1 MYYLLYKASLT
12 IIIYKV
18 RIINTLT
25 RLCGLLNTH
34 VKCGMCCNNVATVGP
49 IGQIELCFEKKDNA
63 FGMEKHERAV
73 LNTET
78 LITVKNLYLSS
89 KI

>member
-1 MYYLLYKASLT
+1 MHYLLYKASLT

-18 RIINTLT
+18 RIINALT
-25 RLCGLLNTH
+25 RLCGLLNTQ

-49 IGQIELCFEKKDNA
+49 IGQIELCFEKKDIA
-63 FGMEKHERAV
+63 SGMEKHERAA
-73 LNTET
+73 LNSET
-78 LITVKNLYLSS
+78 LIIVKKLFLCS